1 MGIEPDEDLSV
12 VVRVVERN
20 FDVERETCRACWKNE
35 STFIGN
41 HLKTIKKKNIL
52 KLILYDELFSV
63 HSWGMCG
70 GGTLEGNTKL
80 FKLHLLFYLVGLLNI
95 KLTNFT
101 KCRYF
106 DKRKPVQD

>member
-35 STFIGN
+35 SSFTGN
-41 HLKTIKKKNIL
+41 QLKTIKTKKNIIL
-52 KLILYDELFSV
+52 KLILFGRGDIFS
-63 HSWGMCG
+63 SYTGGMCG
-70 GGTLEGNTKL
+70 GGKIIKIATP
-80 FKLHLLFYLVGLLNI
+80 FFLVGLWTL

-101 KCRYF
+101 KCM
-106 DKRKPVQD
+106 